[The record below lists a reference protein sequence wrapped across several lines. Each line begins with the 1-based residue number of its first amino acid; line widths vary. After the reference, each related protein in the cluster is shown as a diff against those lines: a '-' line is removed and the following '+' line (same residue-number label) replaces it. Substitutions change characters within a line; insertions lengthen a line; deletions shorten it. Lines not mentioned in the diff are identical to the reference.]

1 MIVLS
6 RFIISFLAIVDFSI
20 AAVNLIIRL
29 PMTDYMVNITIAG
42 PAELGDIGSQTVP
55 MMIVPGSHSVAANM
69 NPLVTAGSPQW
80 HRLIFTPSNQVLIE
94 PTLTFSPTATHSI
107 FSIGHMSRVVQVYG
121 GVAVVKNLG
130 TTNGEVVIGHEDA
143 PRIFEASCEPDT
155 VMEIPGPF
163 RVFGSIGL
171 SNVDGSTLNVSGI
184 SFNYIG
190 GDSIA
195 TIPEPMDNYIR
206 LRLAAHFD
214 RIACNETLLEQLLP
228 DMEFNISYGDARD
241 GHPVYAGKIK
251 LLPIDYIDTLTCT
264 PKYTVARRG
273 MVTLN
278 PVLIPDANVLITP
291 RLTKI
296 CETNIL

>member
-1 MIVLS
+1 MISENKYRRHVLESHTHTKSLLVIRTQHKTCLLLFSRTFFLFRQMIVLS
-6 RFIISFLAIVDFSI
+6 RFIISFLAIVDCSI
-20 AAVNLIIRL
+20 AAVNPIIRL

-42 PAELGDIGSQTVP
+42 PAEFGDIGYQSVP

-69 NPLVTAGSPQW
+69 NPLVPAGSPQW

-171 SNVDGSTLNVSGI
+171 SNVDGSTLNVRESV
-184 SFNYIG
+184 S
-190 GDSIA
+190 
-195 TIPEPMDNYIR
+195 TI
-206 LRLAAHFD
+206 
-214 RIACNETLLEQLLP
+214 
-228 DMEFNISYGDARD
+228 
-241 GHPVYAGKIK
+241 
-251 LLPIDYIDTLTCT
+251 
-264 PKYTVARRG
+264 
-273 MVTLN
+273 
-278 PVLIPDANVLITP
+278 
-291 RLTKI
+291 
-296 CETNIL
+296 